1 MAGCDKLVIVTQ
13 KTALEELVER
23 FNTPDQ
29 ARFYIEHLGGDFA
42 EYKLAHDTYHAS
54 LEHLKQSIPKGLRH
68 QLIDRSF
75 LPSFQFGDNDMVACL
90 GRDGLVVNTAKYL
103 HGQPLIGVNPDRS
116 RIDGV
121 LLPFPPDAAG
131 SIITI
136 VSKGRFAAKSLT
148 MAKASLNDGQQIY
161 AVNDLF
167 IGPKS
172 HTSARYTLEL
182 GDTRE
187 SQSSS
192 GIIVSTGAGSTGWFR
207 SILAGAVGVASVFAS
222 PQRLRQARDSYQFD
236 AEAEVLC
243 FSVREPFV
251 SNTSTAELVFGRI
264 TLHTETHRQFADA
277 DGRSDF
283 LGRHRVGLSA
293 LQQRLRGNDRSRRA
307 ESDAGNRMKPAR
319 TTWW

>member
-1 MAGCDKLVIVTQ
+1 MAGFDKLVTVTQ

-42 EYKLAHDTYHAS
+42 EYKSAHDTYHAS
-54 LEHLKQSIPKGLRH
+54 LERLKQSIPKGLRH

-75 LPSFQFGDNDMVACL
+75 LPSFQFGDNDMVVCL

-103 HGQPLIGVNPDRS
+103 HDQPLIGVNPDRS

-121 LLPFPPDAAG
+121 LLPFLPDAAG
-131 SIITI
+131 SIIGI

-192 GIIVSTGAGSTGWFR
+192 GIIVSTGAGR
-207 SILAGAVGVASVFAS
+207 PAGFGRFWRRRRCGLRIRQSPTAAASSRFV
-222 PQRLRQARDSYQFD
+222 
-236 AEAEVLC
+236 
-243 FSVREPFV
+243 SVRCR
-251 SNTSTAELVFGRI
+251 GRSAVLQRPRAVRQQHVDRR
-264 TLHTETHRQFADA
+264 TGVWKDYSPTETRRQFADA
-277 DGRSDF
+277 DRRSDF

-293 LQQRLRGNDRSRRA
+293 LQQRLRGNDRSR
-307 ESDAGNRMKPAR
+307 
-319 TTWW
+319 